1 MKCVK
6 CQSLKLQKQNYYLKS
21 VMWRVNKRSYYECT
35 LKKKKRQE
43 ERDERE
49 KNEAGDRSTLPLP
62 MVSNSSWV
70 LVDTNSKIPIGGQLR
85 EELWPC
91 LDKK

>member
-1 MKCVK
+1 MCEVSESKTAKAELLSEICDVEGK
-6 CQSLKLQKQNYYLKS
+6 SEKLLR
-21 VMWRVNKRSYYECT
+21 MHI
-35 LKKKKRQE
+35 KKKKTRRKRRKRKE
-43 ERDERE
+43 Y
-49 KNEAGDRSTLPLP
+49 EAGDRSTLPLP

>member
-1 MKCVK
+1 MCEVSESKTAKAELLSEICDVEGK
-6 CQSLKLQKQNYYLKS
+6 SEKLLR
-21 VMWRVNKRSYYECT
+21 MHI
-35 LKKKKRQE
+35 KKKRQE